1 MILHKTQL
9 VNCLILSNMLKWGMG
24 MPIKSESVIQDVIEA
39 VESGQLII
47 SDHAATRM
55 KERNIDFS
63 DVEEAVYRA
72 TRDEVKDSQTNDGL
86 AWKYA
91 LRGFND
97 DGNKDIRLIV
107 LYLQKPKMLL
117 VTAIDKNE

>member
-1 MILHKTQL
+1 MR
-9 VNCLILSNMLKWGMG
+9 V
-24 MPIKSESVIQDVIEA
+24 PIKSVSIIQDVIEA
-39 VESGQLII
+39 VESGQFII
-47 SDHAATRM
+47 SDHAAIRM

-72 TRDEVKDSQTNDGL
+72 TREEVKDSPTNDGL

-97 DGNKDIRLIV
+97 DGNKDIRLVV
-107 LYLQKPKMLL
+107 LYLEKPKMLL

>member
-1 MILHKTQL
+1 
-9 VNCLILSNMLKWGMG
+9 
-24 MPIKSESVIQDVIEA
+24 MPIKSESVIQDMIA
-39 VESGQLII
+39 AIESGLLII

-63 DVEEAVYRA
+63 DVEEAAYRA
-72 TRDEVKDSQTNDGL
+72 IREDMKDSQTKDGL

-97 DGNKDIRLIV
+97 DGDKDIRLVV
-107 LYLQKPKMLL
+107 LYLEKPKMLL

>member
-1 MILHKTQL
+1 
-9 VNCLILSNMLKWGMG
+9 
-24 MPIKSESVIQDVIEA
+24 MPIKSESVVSDAIEA
-39 VESGQLII
+39 VELGQFII
-47 SDHAATRM
+47 SDHAALRM

-72 TRDEVKDSQTNDGL
+72 KRDMAKDSLTSDGL

-97 DGNKDIRLIV
+97 NGIKDIRLIV

-117 VTAIDKNE
+117 VTVIDKNE

>member
-1 MILHKTQL
+1 
-9 VNCLILSNMLKWGMG
+9 
-24 MPIKSESVIQDVIEA
+24 MPIKSESVIQDMIA
-39 VESGQLII
+39 AIESGQLII

-63 DVEEAVYRA
+63 DVEEAAYRA
-72 TRDEVKDSQTNDGL
+72 IREDMKDSQTKDGL

-97 DGNKDIRLIV
+97 DGDKDIRLVV
-107 LYLQKPKMLL
+107 LYLEKPKMLL

>member
-1 MILHKTQL
+1 
-9 VNCLILSNMLKWGMG
+9 

>member
-1 MILHKTQL
+1 MR
-9 VNCLILSNMLKWGMG
+9 V
-24 MPIKSESVIQDVIEA
+24 PIKSVSIIQDVIEA
-39 VESGQLII
+39 VESGQFII
-47 SDHAATRM
+47 SDHAAIRM

-72 TRDEVKDSQTNDGL
+72 TREEVKDSPTNDGL

-91 LRGFND
+91 LRGF
-97 DGNKDIRLIV
+97 RLVV
-107 LYLQKPKMLL
+107 LYLEKPKMLL

>member
-1 MILHKTQL
+1 
-9 VNCLILSNMLKWGMG
+9 

-72 TRDEVKDSQTNDGL
+72 TRDEVKDSLTKDGL
-86 AWKYA
+86 AWKYV

-97 DGNKDIRLIV
+97 DGNKNIRLIV
-107 LYLQKPKMLL
+107 LYLEKPKMLV